1 MARDMGLLSSRPSGR
16 SPRWYDED
24 PAAADTAAGEKTSA
38 GGPHRPSLVIVED
51 DEADL
56 GTLSHHLARLDL
68 KEPIVS
74 FRTCAEARAHLAG
87 DPPDAVLLDLG
98 LPDSTGLATLAAI
111 RAATPDSAIVVLAGA
126 DEDWLALRAVQMGAQ
141 EVLSKPALQPHTL
154 QRALWLALERKRQ
167 EQALARLSR
176 TDTLTGLANRL
187 MLHEQLRQT
196 VARAR
201 RRGEKF
207 GVLFIDL
214 DGFRAINQAHGH
226 QAGDAVIIEIGRRLK
241 RQLREYDTVARLEGD
256 EFAVLL
262 ENVDSPRLL
271 ADLARRLIA
280 LVAAPIDVGPCALE
294 VGASVGIAVYPSSGG
309 TVEQLLRAADSAMNE
324 AKREGRRSYRFFD
337 PRSVLRGE
345 SGDEMIE
352 RIREAIDR
360 REFQLYFQ
368 PQIDFASGELWGF
381 EALLRWHRPDGVVV
395 LPGDFM
401 PLLQGTPLL
410 QELGEWVI
418 WQVCCVLQRWEEE
431 GRPPVRVGINLS
443 LPQLASPEFLAGVA
457 YCLGLSGVSPS
468 RLEFEIPHEV
478 LSRDLDRS
486 RALVSKLRNIGV
498 GVAVD
503 NFGAAPASLACLE
516 DLGVDTIKIDRALV
530 ARMGRDGGDRQL
542 AAGICAMAAPLR
554 IEVVA
559 GGIESMGQM
568 QSLREVGCHRGQGFY
583 LGIPRP
589 DWALPIA
596 AE

>member
-1 MARDMGLLSSRPSGR
+1 
-16 SPRWYDED
+16 
-24 PAAADTAAGEKTSA
+24 
-38 GGPHRPSLVIVED
+38 
-51 DEADL
+51 
-56 GTLSHHLARLDL
+56 
-68 KEPIVS
+68 
-74 FRTCAEARAHLAG
+74 
-87 DPPDAVLLDLG
+87 
-98 LPDSTGLATLAAI
+98 
-111 RAATPDSAIVVLAGA
+111 
-126 DEDWLALRAVQMGAQ
+126 
-141 EVLSKPALQPHTL
+141 
-154 QRALWLALERKRQ
+154 
-167 EQALARLSR
+167 
-176 TDTLTGLANRL
+176 
-187 MLHEQLRQT
+187 MLHEQLRQM

-207 GVLFIDL
+207 ALLFIDV
-214 DGFRAINQAHGH
+214 DGFRTINQSHGH
-226 QAGDAVIIEIGRRLK
+226 QAGDAVIVEIGRRLK
-241 RQLREYDTVARLEGD
+241 RQLREYDTVTRLEGD

-262 ENVDSPRLL
+262 ENVDSPRQL

-280 LVAAPIDVGPCALE
+280 LVSAPIDVGPCALE

-309 TVEQLLRAADSAMNE
+309 TVEQLLRAADSAMSE

-345 SGDEMIE
+345 SGEEIVE

-368 PQIDFASGELWGF
+368 PQVDFGSGELWGF
-381 EALLRWHRPDGVVV
+381 EALLRWHRPDAVV

-410 QELGEWVI
+410 QELGEWGI
-418 WQVCCVLQRWEEE
+418 WQVCCALQRWEIE

-443 LPQLASPEFLAGVA
+443 LPQLASPEFLACVA
-457 YCLGLSGVSPS
+457 YCLGLSGLAPS
-468 RLEFEIPHEV
+468 RLEFEIPHEL

-486 RALVSKLRNIGV
+486 RALVGKLRNIGV

-530 ARMGRDGGDRQL
+530 ARMGRDGAGRQL
-542 AAGICAMAAPLR
+542 AAGICAMAAPLN

-559 GGIESMGQM
+559 GGIESMAQM

-589 DWALPIA
+589 DWAVPLA